1 MTEMRSDNEIDA
13 LVAAALAARSGSYA
27 PYSSFATGAAVLT
40 DSGTIHR
47 GAMVENLIFG
57 LAMCAERVALFVAI
71 TARTGRPVALAVAAP
86 RTAGRRTFPCGPCLQ
101 VAVEVGGLG
110 MSVVAVDVEDS
121 SRAIMTIGE
130 LAPGLPH
137 RRNPGAGLL

>member
-1 MTEMRSDNEIDA
+1 MNETRSDEELDA
-13 LVAAALAARSGSYA
+13 LVVAALAARSGSYA
-27 PYSSFATGAAVLT
+27 PYSNFATGAAVLT
-40 DSGTIHR
+40 EAGTIHS
-47 GAMVENLIFG
+47 GAMVENLVFG

-71 TARTGRPVALAVAAP
+71 TAGTGRPLALAVAAP

-110 MSVVAVDVEDS
+110 MPVVAVDVEDS
-121 SRAIMTIGE
+121 SRDIRTIGE

-137 RRNPGAGLL
+137 RRDPGAGLL